1 MNIFKLN
8 IRKTKRIQLI
18 AIVFTFVFSTFSFYF
33 IKTMAATCSTVS
45 DCQAQINNLNSQN
58 AQNSSSVSSLQMQAQ
73 NYQQALAIL
82 QQQITGIQ
90 TQINA
95 NLATQAS
102 IQSQMTQNQNK
113 LDQQKTVLA
122 SDVKSTY
129 VNGSMTTLEQLA
141 SSKDLSDYVN
151 AATYRNAISDSI
163 QKTLDEIN
171 ALQAKLKTQKSQ
183 VDQLLAI
190 QTTQQNQLTA
200 SRNQQTELLSYN
212 QQQQDQYNQQLASNN
227 ASIAQLRSQLAA
239 LNTPAGSIVS
249 YSGVCGGGYPGQA
262 QGPQGIWGC
271 EMPQDNTFDNWG
283 LFNRECVSY
292 ASFKVHQ
299 EYMEGK
305 VKYDMPYWG
314 GVGNAYQ
321 WIDDASNYG
330 IPVDQTP
337 HVGDIAIRPRTYR
350 YAGDVGHAMYVE
362 SVNGDG
368 TITVSQYN
376 ANLTGQYSVAT
387 RSTSGLYFIHF
398 QQWQ

>member
-1 MNIFKLN
+1 MYKFNPRRIKL
-8 IRKTKRIQLI
+8 L
-18 AIVFTFVFSTFSFYF
+18 AVVFALVFSSYSFYF
-33 IKTMAATCSTVS
+33 IKTMAASCSTVS
-45 DCQAQINNLNSQN
+45 DCQNQISNLNSSN
-58 AQNSSSVSSLQMQAQ
+58 AQASSSISSLLSKAHD
-73 NYQQALAIL
+73 YQQALAIL
-82 QQQITGIQ
+82 QQQIDGLQ
-90 TQINA
+90 VQINA
-95 NLATQAS
+95 NIATQNS
-102 IQSQMTQNQNK
+102 IKNQIDQNQAK
-113 LDQQKTVLA
+113 LDQQKLVLA

-129 VNGSMTTLEQLA
+129 VNGSMSTLEQLA

-171 ALQAKLKTQKSQ
+171 ALQAKLKAQKSQ
-183 VDQLLAI
+183 VDQLLAS
-190 QTTQQNQLTA
+190 QTTQQNQLNA
-200 SRNQQTELLSYN
+200 SRNQQAQMLAYN
-212 QQQQDQYNQQLASNN
+212 QSQQDQFNQQLATNN

-283 LFNRECVSY
+283 MFNRECVSY

-299 EYMEGK
+299 EYMQGR
-305 VKYDMPYWG
+305 VRFDMPYWG

-321 WIDDASNYG
+321 WIDDARNYG
-330 IPVDQTP
+330 IPVDQNP
-337 HVGDIAIRPRTYR
+337 QVGDIAIRPRTFR

-398 QQWQ
+398 QQW